1 MELEKVE
8 EIRMGY
14 ESNRSFN
21 KATGAGFIIAMGI
34 VYGDIG
40 TSPLYTMES
49 IVQGQGGLERIS
61 ETSIIGALSLI
72 IWTLT
77 LITTVKYVW
86 IALKADNNHEG
97 GIFSLFTLVRKY
109 AKWLIIPAMIGGA
122 ALLSD
127 GALTPA
133 VTVTSAIEGLR
144 SIPDF
149 HEAFGQQ
156 KLPIVIITLAILA
169 VLFLIQR
176 FGTSIVGKVFGP
188 VMFIW
193 FSFLGITGL
202 INLFGDFSVLQAINP
217 YWAIHLLLSPENKA
231 GIFVLGS
238 VFLATTGAEAL
249 YSDLGHVGR
258 GNIHVSW
265 PFVKVCIILSYCGQ
279 GAWLLQN
286 RGKSLG
292 DINPFFA
299 VLPQNLIIF
308 SVILATLAAIIASQ
322 ALISGSFTLVS
333 EAIRLKLLPRLRIFY
348 PGETFGQLY
357 IPAVNLGLWL
367 AASFIVVYFQSSA
380 HMEAAYGL
388 AITVTMLMT
397 TTLLTVYLSH
407 YQKVKKVLV
416 GLFFTVFI
424 FIEGLFFAAS
434 AVKFMHGGYVVVIIA
449 AMILFVMAIWHK
461 SDQLFYKYLN
471 SSNLNDYKEQM
482 DKLRKD
488 ETYDLYHT
496 NVVYLTAKMDKEW
509 IDRSILYSILDKRP
523 KKAKVYWFV
532 KVNVTDEPYTS
543 EYEVDMLGTDFIV
556 CVNLYLG
563 FHMRQ
568 EIPRYLRTIVT
579 NLMESG
585 RLPQQNQTYSI
596 TPGRKVGD
604 FRFIILEEKLINA
617 RQMPGFE
624 RFVLQ
629 TKEQIKKITASPAR
643 WFGLHFSEV
652 KVETVPLVLSDVKN
666 LEIHERISEENQ
678 GEA

>member
-1 MELEKVE
+1 
-8 EIRMGY
+8 MGY

-77 LITTVKYVW
+77 LITTVKYLW

-144 SIPDF
+144 SIPAF

-156 KLPIVIITLAILA
+156 QLPIVIITLAILA

-202 INLFGDFSVLQAINP
+202 INLFSDFSVLQAINP

-367 AASFIVVYFQSSA
+367 AASFIVVYFKSSA

-449 AMILFVMAIWHK
+449 TMILFVMAIWHK

-568 EIPRYLRTIVT
+568 EISRYLRTIVT

-652 KVETVPLVLSDVKN
+652 TVETVPLVLSDVKN

>member
-1 MELEKVE
+1 
-8 EIRMGY
+8 MGY
-14 ESNRSFN
+14 QHNRSFN

-144 SIPDF
+144 SIPAF

-156 KLPIVIITLAILA
+156 QLPIVLITLAILA
-169 VLFLIQR
+169 ILFLIQR

-193 FSFLGITGL
+193 FSFFGITGL

-279 GAWLLQN
+279 AAWLLQN

-299 VLPQNLIIF
+299 VLPQSLIIF

-333 EAIRLKLLPRLRIFY
+333 EAIRLKLLPRLRINY

-397 TTLLTVYLSH
+397 TILLTVYLAQH
-407 YQKVKKVLV
+407 QKVKKVFV
-416 GLFFTVFI
+416 VLFFGAFI

-434 AVKFMHGGYVVVIIA
+434 AVKFLHGGYVVVILA
-449 AMILFVMAIWHK
+449 ALILFVMAIWHK
-461 SDQLFYKYLN
+461 SDQLFYKYLK

-482 DKLRKD
+482 NKLRKD
-488 ETYDLYHT
+488 ESYDLYHT

-523 KKAKVYWFV
+523 KKAEVYWFV

-585 RLPQQNQTYSI
+585 RLPQQHQPYSI
-596 TPGRKVGD
+596 IPGRKVGD
-604 FRFIILEEKLINA
+604 FRFILLEEKLINA
-617 RQMPGFE
+617 RQMPAFE

-652 KVETVPLVLSDVKN
+652 TVETVPLVLSDVRN
-666 LEIHERISEENQ
+666 LEIHERISKEN
-678 GEA
+678 EVENLSK